1 MLASL
6 IAGVPSSQIYQSGQ
20 AVKFLKT
27 IVKQMLDNCQDEG
40 DGKSTP
46 TASGEFDR
54 PRRRTLSEAE

>member
-1 MLASL
+1 VLASL

-27 IVKQMLDNCQDEG
+27 IVKQMLDNCQDAG

-46 TASGEFDR
+46 TARGEYPTGR
-54 PRRRTLSEAE
+54 GG